1 MEFIFNATKC
11 GDIMSI
17 SNVFQNRITELVED
31 CEVKKSELPN
41 LIGVDYRSLSNAL
54 NYGIIPT
61 PRILIRIADYFNVSI
76 KYLLG
81 TSNDEY
87 FSKSKVKS
95 DFKTRFDFLCKENN
109 ITFYK
114 VSKDLHFD
122 QSYITRWFNKNYL
135 PSLELL
141 DLISDYFE
149 VSVDYLLGRS
159 DDETPYK

>member
-11 GDIMSI
+11 GDTMSI

-149 VSVDYLLGRS
+149 VSVDYLLGRT

>member
-1 MEFIFNATKC
+1 
-11 GDIMSI
+11 MSI
-17 SNVFQNRITELVED
+17 SNVFQNRITELAED

-149 VSVDYLLGRS
+149 VSVDYLLGRT

>member
-149 VSVDYLLGRS
+149 VSVDYLLGRA

>member
-1 MEFIFNATKC
+1 
-11 GDIMSI
+11 MSI

-31 CEVKKSELPN
+31 CDVSKSALPN

-76 KYLLG
+76 KFLLG
-81 TSNDEY
+81 TSEDEY
-87 FSKSKVKS
+87 FEKSNVQY
-95 DFKTRFDFLCKENN
+95 DFKTRFDFLCKDKN
-109 ITFYK
+109 ISYYK

-122 QSYITRWFNKNYL
+122 QSYITRWLNKNYL

-141 DLISDYFE
+141 ELLSDYFK
-149 VSVDYLLGRS
+149 VSIDYLLGRT
-159 DDETPYK
+159 DDR

>member
-114 VSKDLHFD
+114 VSKDLHFE

-149 VSVDYLLGRS
+149 VSVDYLLGRT

>member
-61 PRILIRIADYFNVSI
+61 PRILIRIAYYFNVSI

-149 VSVDYLLGRS
+149 VSVDYLLGRT

>member
-1 MEFIFNATKC
+1 
-11 GDIMSI
+11 MSI

-31 CEVKKSELPN
+31 CEVNKSALPS

-61 PRILIRIADYFNVSI
+61 PRIIIRIADYFNVSI

-87 FSKSKVKS
+87 FNKAKVKS

-109 ITFYK
+109 VTHYK

-122 QSYITRWFNKNYL
+122 QSYITRWLNKNYL
-135 PSLELL
+135 PSFELL
-141 DLISDYFE
+141 DLISDYFK
-149 VSVDYLLGRS
+149 VSIDYLLGRT
-159 DDETPYK
+159 DDK

>member
-95 DFKTRFDFLCKENN
+95 DFKTSFDFLCKENN

-149 VSVDYLLGRS
+149 VSVDYLLGRT

>member
-1 MEFIFNATKC
+1 
-11 GDIMSI
+11 MSI

-95 DFKTRFDFLCKENN
+95 DFKTRFDFLCKRNN

-149 VSVDYLLGRS
+149 VSVDYLLGRT

>member
-95 DFKTRFDFLCKENN
+95 DFKTHFDFLCKENN

-141 DLISDYFE
+141 YLISDYFE
-149 VSVDYLLGRS
+149 VSVDYLLGRT

>member
-1 MEFIFNATKC
+1 
-11 GDIMSI
+11 MSI
-17 SNVFQNRITELVED
+17 SNVFQSRLTELVED
-31 CEVKKSELPN
+31 CEVNKSALPN

-81 TSNDEY
+81 TSDDEY
-87 FSKSKVKS
+87 FNKAKVKS
-95 DFKTRFDFLCKENN
+95 DFTMRFDFLCKEKNV
-109 ITFYK
+109 TYYK

-122 QSYITRWFNKNYL
+122 QSYITRWLNKNYL

-141 DLISDYFE
+141 DLMSDYFK
-149 VSVDYLLGRS
+149 VSIDYLLGRT
-159 DDETPYK
+159 DDRTIY